1 MSELTNDY
9 KDYYLITSTVF
20 YSKNNTGHQRTLNNT
35 LTLDQYSNLNSNV
48 LAAALQQA
56 AHRVI
61 TENDITMEDIYDV
74 VIVNIIGLG
83 SMTENDYSPPED
95 GGVATGQIANEE

>member
-1 MSELTNDY
+1 MTQLTNDY
-9 KDYYLITSTVF
+9 KDYYLITATVF
-20 YSKNNTGHQRTLNNT
+20 YSKNNTAYQRTLNNT
-35 LTLDQYSNLNSNV
+35 LTLEQYSNLTSNV

-74 VIVNIIGLG
+74 VIINIIGLG
-83 SMTENDYSPPED
+83 SMTENEYSPPED
-95 GGVATGQIANEE
+95 GGVATGNIVNEE